1 MGISTSLLV
10 PFIFAPH
17 LNMAN
22 KDKVQAD
29 IRGGNKPIPLK
40 RARPKTKSN
49 LSLIREINTNNKGN
63 QS

>member
-10 PFIFAPH
+10 PFTFAPY

-22 KDKVQAD
+22 KDKVQTD

-40 RARPKTKSN
+40 CKRPKAKSN
-49 LSLIREINTNNKGN
+49 LSLIKQINTNNKGN
-63 QS
+63 KS

>member
-1 MGISTSLLV
+1 
-10 PFIFAPH
+10 
-17 LNMAN
+17 MAN